1 MIVIEMNEI
10 GLIFWTIAI
19 TFPSLLIA
27 ICLVVATIQDF
38 KNTKKKK
45 TESQRK
51 LEILSSFLEWYE
63 KYKKESKDE

>member
-19 TFPSLLIA
+19 TFPSFLIA

-63 KYKKESKDE
+63 KYKKENKE

>member
-19 TFPSLLIA
+19 TFPSFLIAVCLLI
-27 ICLVVATIQDF
+27 ATIQDF

-63 KYKKESKDE
+63 KYKKEEQK

>member
-19 TFPSLLIA
+19 TFQSLLIA

>member
-10 GLIFWTIAI
+10 GLICWTLVI
-19 TFPSLLIA
+19 TFPTLLIA
-27 ICLVVATIQDF
+27 ICLLIATIQDF

-45 TESQRK
+45 TESQKK

-63 KYKKESKDE
+63 KYKKENKE